1 LRFEKIHMMPKPRQP
16 GGVPIWVSGTVNKNV
31 IRRVARFGSGWIPW
45 GPARVDVKT
54 GIVQMR
60 EGLAALGRDPSTL
73 DIVGVLPIAED
84 QHGAI
89 DLARTMEDVP
99 ELTAAGVTDFRLNT
113 NIPDGASAA
122 TDFLTAMVDAF
133 RSVQ

>member
-1 LRFEKIHMMPKPRQP
+1 MPKPAQA

-45 GPARVDVKT
+45 GPARVDVRT

-73 DIVGVLPIAED
+73 DIVGVLPIVED
-84 QHGAI
+84 QHGAV
-89 DLARTMEDVP
+89 DYTRTMEEVP

-113 NIPDGASAA
+113 AIPHGPAAA
-122 TDFLTAMVDAF
+122 TDFLSALVEAF
-133 RSVQ
+133 RSAR